1 MRNEEGA
8 DPCRINQNATLSL
21 RWFEKNTSFAYTLN
35 PVNKAGYIF
44 VLSSDLMVENT
55 KIGQRH
61 AIGIWDTDNINFQI
75 EQEAAFIV
83 IEVPVNH

>member
-21 RWFEKNTSFAYTLN
+21 RWFEKNTSFVYTLN

-44 VLSSDLMVENT
+44 VLGSDLMVENT

-83 IEVPVNH
+83 I